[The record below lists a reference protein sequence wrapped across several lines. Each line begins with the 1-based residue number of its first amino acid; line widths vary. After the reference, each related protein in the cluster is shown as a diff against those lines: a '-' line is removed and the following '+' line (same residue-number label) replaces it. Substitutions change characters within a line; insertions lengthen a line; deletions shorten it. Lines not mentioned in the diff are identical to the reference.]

1 MYFYFAMSPL
11 SGWRDD
17 FITRFH
23 WLKHIHSLVDKIFA
37 FILASSESNALRG
50 EYLLYIY
57 LSIYLYIYLS
67 IYLQL
72 MSMFQESSIWL
83 AGMSGFY
90 LYIYLYLYLS
100 IYLSIYLSTYSWC
113 QCSKSPLSGSRA
125 CLGSIYISIYLSTYL
140 YMYIYIY
147 LSIYL
152 CIYLSI
158 YFSIYLLTVDV
169 NVPGVLYLAG
179 GHLWVLGPTLEE
191 HPGGIPGGRKPENA
205 L

>member
-50 EYLLYIY
+50 KYLLYIY
-57 LSIYLYIYLS
+57 LSIYL
-67 IYLQL
+67 
-72 MSMFQESSIWL
+72 
-83 AGMSGFY
+83 
-90 LYIYLYLYLS
+90 
-100 IYLSIYLSTYSWC
+100 
-113 QCSKSPLSGSRA
+113 
-125 CLGSIYISIYLSTYL
+125 
-140 YMYIYIY
+140 
-147 LSIYL
+147 
-152 CIYLSI
+152 
-158 YFSIYLLTVDV
+158 SIYLLTVDV

-191 HPGGIPGGRKPENA
+191 QPGSIPGGRKPENA